1 MPARERFE
9 VAEGRRTTRRADT
22 PRRVGAQDK
31 FEARREQI
39 VAAAIAPL
47 NRHGLR
53 GMTLSEVAQRL
64 GLAPSAV
71 GYYFRR
77 KEDLAAACY
86 QASIRRI
93 VAIVDEVTATES
105 KAPLKDFVRRFFAF
119 RQRVELGQEPEIAWF
134 EDVRTL
140 KRDEVNDAYVGLY
153 KKLRALMGEAH
164 DEEARIERNARAHL
178 FASQLYWAVSWLPQ
192 YHVQDYPRMAERF
205 IDILENGI
213 AAPGKAF
220 DPIPLHVD
228 LGEDKDPR
236 SMFLRAATELINEL
250 GYLGASVQRISEK
263 LNVTKGAFYH
273 RHDAKS
279 DLVGQCFARTWRLV
293 AAAEAAADRE
303 AASGLQN
310 LTSVAAFLVRQH
322 VSGETPMIR
331 SAALAAVPAELRPD
345 LVAGFGRTSSRLA
358 SVICD
363 GLGDGSVRPLEV
375 QIAAYGLNGAINAAA
390 ELSFWAPGI
399 DPMRMCEPF
408 TRAMFMG
415 VLKANT
421 PAA

>member
-9 VAEGRRTTRRADT
+9 VAEGRRSARRAEA
-22 PRRVGAQDK
+22 PRRLPAHDK

-77 KEDLAAACY
+77 KEDLASACY
-86 QASIRRI
+86 LASIRRLETMI
-93 VAIVDEVTATES
+93 DETSQTEQ
-105 KAPLKDFVRRFFAF
+105 PLQEFIRRFFAF
-119 RQRVELGQEPEIAWF
+119 RQRVELGEEPEIAWF

-140 KRDEVNDAYVGLY
+140 KREEVNEAYIAFY
-153 KKLRALMGEAH
+153 RKIRALFGPAQSEA
-164 DEEARIERNARAHL
+164 ARIARNARTHL
-178 FASQLYWAVSWLPQ
+178 LTSQLYWAVSWLPQ
-192 YHVQDYPRMAERF
+192 YHAQDYPRMAERL
-205 IDILENGI
+205 IDILENGL
-213 AAPGKAF
+213 AAPGM
-220 DPIPLHVD
+220 DPAPRPLSLQLD
-228 LGEDKDPR
+228 EGADPR
-236 SMFLRAATELINEL
+236 SLFLRAATELINEL
-250 GYLGASVQRISEK
+250 GYLGASVQKISEK

-279 DLVGQCFARTWRLV
+279 DLVSQCFARTWKLV
-293 AAAEAAADRE
+293 AEAQAAADRE
-303 AASGLQN
+303 TNSGLQN
-310 LTSVAAFLVRQH
+310 LASVATFLVEQQ

-345 LVAGFGRTSSRLA
+345 LVAGFTRTANRFA

-363 GLGDGSVRPLEV
+363 GLADGSVRPLEV
-375 QIAAYGLNGAINAAA
+375 QLAAYVLNGAINAAV
-390 ELSFWAPGI
+390 ELPHWAQS
-399 DPMRMCEPF
+399 DEPMRLRDPYV
-408 TRAMFMG
+408 RAVFLG
-415 VLKANT
+415 VLPR
-421 PAA
+421 PAPE